1 MKVRLRCALRKPT
14 TWKVTDFL
22 LRSASLFTALVM
34 TAMAHSTRHYLMLF
48 YPAIDIVLLG
58 LSEGQLNKAML
69 TYGLRHRV
77 RLHEFLM
84 VFL

>member
-1 MKVRLRCALRKPT
+1 MTKTSYKGWAKINC
-14 TWKVTDFL
+14 
-22 LRSASLFTALVM
+22 RSGPIQLAKANQSAR
-34 TAMAHSTRHYLMLF
+34 AHDTYLMLF

>member
-1 MKVRLRCALRKPT
+1 
-14 TWKVTDFL
+14 
-22 LRSASLFTALVM
+22 M